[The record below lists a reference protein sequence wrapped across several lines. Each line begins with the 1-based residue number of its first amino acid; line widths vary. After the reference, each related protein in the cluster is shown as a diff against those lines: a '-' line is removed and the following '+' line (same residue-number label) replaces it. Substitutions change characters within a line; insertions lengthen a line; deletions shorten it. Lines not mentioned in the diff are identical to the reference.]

1 MTPNELINKG
11 SNFLKKN
18 NIKSHMIDSEL
29 ILSSISGQVR
39 EKFLV
44 NSNFTLSQ
52 KQVNSFNDL
61 IFRRALGKEPIAYL
75 LNKKEF
81 WSIEF
86 DINKDVLIPR
96 PETEILVDSLVKYFK
111 NLNPFILDIGTGSGC
126 IIISLLQELKNS
138 KGIAIDISN
147 KALKI
152 AKKNSKINNTYNRI
166 KFIKSSI
173 SNIKNFKFDLIVS
186 NPPYI
191 ARHQLKNLEE
201 DIKNF
206 EPKIALDGGNDGL
219 DVMRKVIYKS
229 RKILKINGMLAL
241 EIGNGQYKKVS
252 QILKLNKF
260 REKILVKDYKDNI
273 RCIFS
278 VLNHY

>member
-1 MTPNELINKG
+1 MTSNELIKIG
-11 SNFLKKN
+11 SNFLKQN

-29 ILSSISGQVR
+29 ILSSVSGQTR
-39 EKFLV
+39 DQFLT
-44 NSNFTLSQ
+44 NSDFKLSL
-52 KQVNSFNDL
+52 KQIKSFNNL
-61 IFRRALGKEPIAYL
+61 IFRRALAKEPVAYL

-81 WSIEF
+81 WSIDL

-96 PETEILVDSLVKYFK
+96 PETEILVEKLAKYYK
-111 NLNPFILDIGTGSGC
+111 DRSPFILDIGTGSGC
-126 IIISLLQELKNS
+126 IIISLLQELKKS

-152 AKKNSKINNTYNRI
+152 AKKNAKLNNTFNRI
-166 KFIKSSI
+166 KFVKTSI
-173 SNIKNFKFDLIVS
+173 CDFNNLRFDLIVS

-191 ARHQLKNLEE
+191 VRHQLKNLDEN
-201 DIKNF
+201 IKNF

-219 DVMRKVIYKS
+219 DVVRKVIYKS
-229 RKILKINGMLAL
+229 KKILKINGMLAL

-252 QILKLNKF
+252 QILKLYKF
-260 REKILVKDYKDNI
+260 KEKILIKDYKDNI

-278 VLNHY
+278 VLSHY